1 MCDTAVLR
9 TRYEW
14 PYLFKLTSST
24 TENVDFD
31 NVAYCCD
38 FYDRDTQNVRRMRTA
53 VGLNDVIVE
62 RSHEAR
68 LVIINLPG
76 VPKSAAGDE
85 NCILQC
91 DIVNSSFVDLRETE
105 YAFVCCQCF

>member
-1 MCDTAVLR
+1 
-9 TRYEW
+9 
-14 PYLFKLTSST
+14 
-24 TENVDFD
+24 
-31 NVAYCCD
+31 
-38 FYDRDTQNVRRMRTA
+38 MRTA
-53 VGLNDVIVE
+53 VGLNEVIVE

-91 DIVNSSFVDLRETE
+91 NIVNSQLFSFLELKKNKNVLM
-105 YAFVCCQCF
+105 CLLSKCF

>member
-1 MCDTAVLR
+1 
-9 TRYEW
+9 
-14 PYLFKLTSST
+14 
-24 TENVDFD
+24 
-31 NVAYCCD
+31 
-38 FYDRDTQNVRRMRTA
+38 MRTA
-53 VGLNDVIVE
+53 VGLNEVIVE

-91 DIVNSSFVDLRETE
+91 NIVNSQLCSIVDSKKMRMCLR
-105 YAFVCCQCF
+105 VCCQNVFYSI

>member
-1 MCDTAVLR
+1 MH
-9 TRYEW
+9 
-14 PYLFKLTSST
+14 
-24 TENVDFD
+24 
-31 NVAYCCD
+31 
-38 FYDRDTQNVRRMRTA
+38 TA

-85 NCILQC
+85 NCILHFNF
-91 DIVNSSFVDLRETE
+91 VNSLVLLLCLLCSICTFEIGYYYSLPSVLLL
-105 YAFVCCQCF
+105 

>member
-1 MCDTAVLR
+1 
-9 TRYEW
+9 
-14 PYLFKLTSST
+14 
-24 TENVDFD
+24 
-31 NVAYCCD
+31 
-38 FYDRDTQNVRRMRTA
+38 MRTA
-53 VGLNDVIVE
+53 VGLNEVIVE

-91 DIVNSSFVDLRETE
+91 NIVNSQLCSIVDSKKNENVFTCLLSK
-105 YAFVCCQCF
+105 CFLQHLNC